1 MLNIYLQGV
10 KSIYKMK
17 DTTISLNAS
26 VIFEATYYTF
36 NGTTYKY
43 GEYPTSKQINN
54 FVDDMKDIILRKI
67 KQSVEE

>member
-1 MLNIYLQGV
+1 MAV

-17 DTTISLNAS
+17 DSPIFLKAS
-26 VIFEATYYTF
+26 VIFEPTYYTF

-43 GEYPTSKQINN
+43 GEYPTSKQLNN
-54 FVDDMKDIILRKI
+54 FVDDMKDTILRKI